1 MMKIMKI
8 KNSKQNIKYLT
19 GLVILSLTFGIQVCI
34 SQTLPKI
41 RDVAV
46 NPIDIQNNNYLNKD
60 YNASQKNNIQAK
72 SNYKAAE
79 INQDEIYSK
88 AEASLKKG
96 GTDLS
101 ALVGRSHLIRF
112 DIPVKRISITNP
124 ALADLMMLSPKELLL
139 NGKAA
144 GITSLIIWG
153 EKGDPVFFDL
163 VVKNDATTLL
173 NAVKALTPN
182 ENINV
187 KFTDDLNAIFSGKMS
202 SVITKEKLKNIT
214 LAYGYK
220 FVDLIEA
227 PTPQVV
233 LEVKVAEASRAF
245 TKNFKANF
253 AVGSY
258 SDTFKF
264 GVIPDSAKGPA
275 QGSTFDGTLNG
286 IKSFFVRGD
295 FTAVLTAAEQKGI
308 VKVLAEPKLVST
320 HGNKASFNAG
330 QEVPVPTGVD
340 QNGNLSYEYKN
351 IGVSIAFTPVIQ
363 EKSQRILLNIVP
375 EVSEIDSTTTVT
387 QNNGS
392 VIYGFKTRK
401 AETTVDLKSG
411 QTIVIAGL
419 FQRSDNNTKT
429 QIPLMGDIPIIGK
442 LFGSSEYKKGE
453 TELMIFV
460 TPKIIDSNSLSNGV

>member
-1 MMKIMKI
+1 MMKTTEK
-8 KNSKQNIKYLT
+8 KQNMKHLT
-19 GLVILSLTFGIQVCI
+19 GFIILGLMLGTKVCL
-34 SQTLPKI
+34 SQTFPKI

-46 NPIDIQNNNYLNKD
+46 NPIDIQNKD
-60 YNASQKNNIQAK
+60 YLAKDYGKIQKNNSQPK
-72 SNYKAAE
+72 TTYKAAE
-79 INQDEIYSK
+79 VVQDEIYSQS
-88 AEASLKKG
+88 EASLKKG
-96 GTDLS
+96 NSALS
-101 ALVGRSHLIRF
+101 ALIGRSHLIKF

-124 ALADLMMLSPKELLL
+124 SLADLVMLSPKELLL

-144 GITSLIIWG
+144 GTTSLIIWG

-163 VVKNDATTLL
+163 VVKNDATSFL
-173 NAVKALTPN
+173 NAVKSLTPN

-187 KFTDDLNAIFSGKMS
+187 KFTDDLNAIFSGKMT
-202 SVITKEKLKNIT
+202 SVINKEKLKNIT
-214 LAYGYK
+214 QAYGYK
-220 FVDLIEA
+220 FVDLLEA

-245 TKNFKANF
+245 TKNLKSSF
-253 AVGSY
+253 AFGSY

-264 GVIPDSAKGPA
+264 GVIPQTASGAAEGA
-275 QGSTFDGTLNG
+275 TFDGTLNG

-295 FTAVLTAAEQKGI
+295 FTGVLTAAEQKGI
-308 VKVLAEPKLVST
+308 IKVLAEPKLVST

-351 IGVSIAFTPVIQ
+351 IGVSIAFTPLIQ
-363 EKSQRILLNIVP
+363 EKTSRILLNIVP

-392 VIYGFKTRK
+392 VIYGFKTRR
-401 AETTVDLKSG
+401 AETTVDLKTG
-411 QTIVIAGL
+411 QTLVIAGL
-419 FQRSDNNTKT
+419 FQKSDNNTKT